1 MISNRP
7 TFRYN
12 HMSQLKY
19 KINDDLLQCRYW
31 DGFII
36 ITDDQHQVLNHD
48 NTAVF
53 QIGTNM
59 RAIQDLEGKFTGKF
73 SGSTL
78 KKSKPAIPL
87 RDHGIDVLG
96 KIKFGV
102 KDDTKI
108 SDCI

>member
-1 MISNRP
+1 MFVGLVSVKFDVDRISSP
-7 TFRYN
+7 WCGAEVSEEVPAQVT
-12 HMSQLKY
+12 SSSS
-19 KINDDLLQCRYW
+19 
-31 DGFII
+31 
-36 ITDDQHQVLNHD
+36 DQGSELRD

-59 RAIQDLEGKFTGKF
+59 SAIQDLEGKFTGKF

-78 KKSKPAIPL
+78 KKSKPAICL
-87 RDHGIDVLG
+87 RDHGIHMVG